1 MIAMNQT
8 LPSMTERLACMTP
21 SQLRGMLGHDLR
33 NAAVWIAA
41 TAHEGIA
48 AAQLSYGRMLLD
60 GNGVARDS
68 AAALQWFRRAAD
80 GGDLDAINMVG
91 RCLENGWG
99 ATANGAEAAVWYR
112 RAAEGRHAWAQYN
125 LAHLYLNGI
134 GVERDTTQAFALYQR
149 AAEQG
154 HERAMNLLGR
164 CHEEGLGTRPDFAAA
179 AHWYRCS
186 AEGGY
191 FRGQFNWAT
200 LLLKAGHVQ
209 EAANWLERSANG
221 GNQPVRLAV
230 LALITTCPH
239 QPLQA
244 LANRLQPR
252 LEAQAA

>member
-1 MIAMNQT
+1 MDT
-8 LPSMTERLACMTP
+8 SG
-21 SQLRGMLGHDLR
+21 QLSRSRSNDTR
-33 NAAVWIAA
+33 SFFCWSINIAA
-41 TAHEGIA
+41 ICQPGA
-48 AAQLSYGRMLLD
+48 LLKS
-60 GNGVARDS
+60 VA
-68 AAALQWFRRAAD
+68 
-80 GGDLDAINMVG
+80 
-91 RCLENGWG
+91 
-99 ATANGAEAAVWYR
+99 YR
-112 RAAEGRHAWAQYN
+112 RPDD
-125 LAHLYLNGI
+125 L
-134 GVERDTTQAFALYQR
+134 TPAFLCPIALRWGSFYI
-149 AAEQG
+149 
-154 HERAMNLLGR
+154 LGR
-164 CHEEGLGTRPDFAAA
+164 VAFPPLFRTVYIRVPADFEI
-179 AHWYRCS
+179 YTRCS